1 MKKIVFLMMLL
12 MMTTTAITAQ
22 VVSTPVGGNNATLL
36 QPAGKYLYYG
46 DQVMTKKQCI
56 DFLSTRNQPAYETF
70 QSGYKC
76 LQSSW
81 GLFGAGL
88 GLDVVGSILLAFVP
102 EEGNPAL
109 SIPGDIC
116 VITGCVAVLASIP
129 TYFIGYSRLN
139 KGIDMFNMDQAAAT
153 QAYWTIQGSQNG
165 IGLALHF

>member
-1 MKKIVFLMMLL
+1 

-22 VVSTPVGGNNATLL
+22 VVSTPAGGNNLTLRQL
-36 QPAGKYLYYG
+36 GFFSAVSSPSDG
-46 DQVMTKKQCI
+46 DQVMTNQVVTYKQCI

-70 QSGYKC
+70 LSGYKC

-88 GLDVVGSILLAFVP
+88 GLDLVGSILLAFVP

-109 SIPGDIC
+109 SIPGYTC
-116 VITGCVAVLASIP
+116 AITGSLAVLASIP
-129 TYFIGYSRLN
+129 TYFIGYSRMN

-165 IGLALHF
+165 VGLALHF